1 MSSNFSG
8 ALKLANLNDFIAPSQ
23 ACVVTLSKNE
33 KPVQKGLVQLQRK
46 PAARFDQ
53 TLKDTDEPVRVTLH
67 DCLACSGCITSAETV
82 MLEQQSTTEFLN
94 RLKSGDSAVIVS
106 LSPQSRASLAS
117 HYNLTALQA
126 FKKLTTYFKS
136 LGVKAV
142 FDTSCSRDL
151 SLIEACEEF
160 VSLYRESHGLQ
171 KDTSSK
177 KPRSL
182 PVLASACPGW
192 VCYAEKTHGSKI
204 LPFISTVKSP
214 QQVMGAIIKRH
225 AWKMLGI
232 RPDNIYHVTVMP
244 CYDKKLEASRD
255 DFLFA
260 VDGAQSESQLQIA
273 EVDAVLTSGEVLDML
288 ESQQVEFMSL
298 EEAPLD
304 KLLTNLDEGDHLYG
318 VLGGSGGYVD
328 TIFRYAAR
336 TLFGKEITG
345 QLDYRT
351 LRNTDFREV
360 TLEHDGKV
368 VLRFALAYGFRNIQT
383 VVRKIKTGKFEYDF
397 VEVMACPAGCLNGG
411 GQIKPKKEQSA
422 KELIQNLESVYL
434 KEVDVKDPFNNPVV
448 KGLYDEWLQHPR
460 SARALDIM
468 HTTYHNREMSLGSKL
483 NDW

>member
-8 ALKLANLNDFIAPSQ
+8 ALKIANLNDFIAPSQ
-23 ACVVTLSKNE
+23 TCAVVSITKNE
-33 KPVQKGLVQLQRK
+33 KPTVKGLVELQQRK
-46 PAARFDQ
+46 AAPRFDL
-53 TLKDTDEPVRVTLH
+53 TSKDKDGPVRVTLH

-82 MLEQQSTTEFLN
+82 MLEQQSTSEFLS
-94 RLKSGDSAVIVS
+94 RLSSGDKAVIVS
-106 LSPQSRASLAS
+106 LSPQSRASLAA
-117 HYNLTALQA
+117 HYDLPPVQA
-126 FKKLTTYFKS
+126 FKKLTCFLKS

-160 VSLYRESHGLQ
+160 VSLYRDSHELTSAKDGRFKQPQGLPIL
-171 KDTSSK
+171 T
-177 KPRSL
+177 
-182 PVLASACPGW
+182 SACPGW

-204 LPFISTVKSP
+204 LPYISTVKSP

-225 AWKMLGI
+225 ACKTLGFK
-232 RPDNIYHVTVMP
+232 PENIYHVTVMP

-260 VDGAQSESQLQIA
+260 VDRTRGDGQVRIP
-273 EVDAVLTSGEVLDML
+273 EVDAVLTSGEILDLM
-288 ESQQVEFMSL
+288 ESKQVDFLSL

-304 KLLTNLDEGDHLYG
+304 RLLTNLDESDHLFG

-328 TIFRYAAR
+328 TVFRYASR

-351 LRNTDFREV
+351 LRNSDFREV
-360 TLEHDGKV
+360 TLEHEGKV

-383 VVRKIKTGKFEYDF
+383 VVRKIKAGKMEYDY

-411 GQIKPKKEQSA
+411 GQIKPKKGFIEMHICTLGACGNQILFA
-422 KELIQNLESVYL
+422 DLPYR
-434 KEVDVKDPFNNPVV
+434 
-448 KGLYDEWLQHPR
+448 LQVQQP
-460 SARALDIM
+460 
-468 HTTYHNREMSLGSKL
+468 
-483 NDW
+483 